1 MPAKQNILALS
12 LLVLAAP
19 AFADL
24 YVSPVLRDTVRLD
37 TAAGGQVRGSSTV
50 HGDFVMQAPSQ
61 AAMRYGKNVPLFVA
75 LEHVIP
81 DSASWKVNIDRG
93 LENRVVSWDGGDTY
107 EEVLAA
113 IGDQNG
119 LSIVMNSVE
128 KTIGVSEEEKLSLH
142 LAKKEQEVWH
152 LEAGKTLK
160 DNLEQW
166 AQDAGWQLSWDERLR
181 IDYPIL
187 HSAVLTGPFAGESG
201 VVDRLLAAFKDQ
213 PRPLTATFHTGNRVL
228 RITEAG
234 YRQENK

>member
-1 MPAKQNILALS
+1 MPAKQNLLALS

-37 TAAGGQVRGSSTV
+37 AAAGDQVSGSSTV
-50 HGDFVMQAPSQ
+50 HGDFVMQAPGKT
-61 AAMRYGKNVPLFVA
+61 AMRYGKNVPLFVA

-81 DSASWKVNIDRG
+81 DSSAWKVNIDRG
-93 LENRVVSWDGGDTY
+93 LENRVVSWEGGDTY
-107 EEVLAA
+107 EEVLTA

-119 LSIVMNSVE
+119 LAIVMNMQE

-142 LAKKEQEVWH
+142 LAKKEQEVWR
-152 LEAGKTLK
+152 LESGKTLK
-160 DNLEQW
+160 ENLEQW
-166 AQDAGWQLSWDERLR
+166 SKDAGWQLAWDERLR

-187 HSAVLTGPFAGESG
+187 HSAVLTGPFAGENG

-213 PRPLTATFHTGNRVL
+213 PKPLTATFYTGNRVI